1 MLVVLITRVP
11 VLVVSVLITRAV
23 PAYRRGLAEVL
34 LGGGLAV
41 ASAEGCGGLVR
52 PCVARHVLLVR
63 GVHVL
68 LARHRG
74 ADLGQGAGALQ
85 PKLTVVLWD
94 TGTRSIQGRDTVSP
108 VLSPTDL
115 LCLQ

>member
-1 MLVVLITRVP
+1 M
-11 VLVVSVLITRAV
+11 V
-23 PAYRRGLAEVL
+23 PAYRGGLAQVL

-41 ASAEGCGGLVR
+41 ASAEGRDGLVGR
-52 PCVARHVLLVR
+52 RVARHVLLIR

-85 PKLTVVLWD
+85 PMLAIVLWGHGE
-94 TGTRSIQGRDTVSP
+94 TGTKGQAQGSATVP
-108 VLSPTDL
+108 FAN
-115 LCLQ
+115 